1 MDRLA
6 FEVAEM
12 TAEALKQR
20 RHRDA
25 FTAYCSG
32 KLSDGM
38 ELVQQCL
45 KTDPDDG
52 RAWELCGL
60 IHYAGKR
67 FQESVNSIEH
77 ASALV
82 PLRAVGQACLGHA
95 YAKTNRPRLALN
107 LLSELIENTS
117 ISAPLMLQIATGLDA
132 VGRPD
137 LAIRACRRAVDR
149 DPKLAQ
155 AHYDLGFYGGKV
167 GVSTSQI
174 ESSIRKAINLA
185 PQHSTYR
192 VGLAGLLSENGQ
204 TEEAHGLVA
213 HLTNDELASLSCS
226 CCLQRLAK
234 LYRSA
239 NDTRRVVVCQQR
251 LLHLATR

>member
-1 MDRLA
+1 MKS
-6 FEVAEM
+6 
-12 TAEALKQR
+12 EALTQR

-25 FTAYCSG
+25 FAAYSSG

-38 ELVQQCL
+38 KLVQQCL
-45 KTDPDDG
+45 ETDPDDG
-52 RAWELCGL
+52 RAWELGGL
-60 IHYAGKR
+60 IHYAEQR

-107 LLSELIENTS
+107 LLSELIENES
-117 ISAPLMLQIATGLDA
+117 VSAGLMLQIATGLDA

-137 LAIRACRRAVDR
+137 LAIQACRRAVDQN
-149 DPKLAQ
+149 PNLAQ
-155 AHYDLGFYGGKV
+155 AHYDLGYYGGKV
-167 GVSTSQI
+167 GVSFSQI
-174 ESSIRKAINLA
+174 ESSIRRAINLA
-185 PQHSTYR
+185 PHHSTYR

-204 TEEAHGLVA
+204 AEEAHGLVA
-213 HLTNDELASLSCS
+213 RLTNHDLTSLNCS
-226 CCLQRLAK
+226 CCLQRLVT

-239 NDTRRVVVCQQR
+239 KDTRRVVVCQQQ